1 MLDEDKSIKMIIE
14 SLNDLIDEDTE
25 DEIKVTILNAN
36 SDTRLFGTNGI
47 LDSMDVVILLSDLE
61 ERLDEE
67 YDVAISLASDSIMSK
82 ARSPFRTVKSL
93 SKYVL
98 DAVRN

>member
-1 MLDEDKSIKMIIE
+1 MLNEDKSIEMIIE
-14 SLNDLIDEDTE
+14 SLKDLIDEDTE
-25 DEIKVTILNAN
+25 DEKKVTLLNAS
-36 SDTRLFGTNGI
+36 SDTRLFGGDGV

-67 YDVAISLASDSIMSK
+67 YDIAISLASDSIMSK

-93 SKYVL
+93 SKYVI
-98 DAVRN
+98 DAVSN

>member
-14 SLNDLIDEDTE
+14 ALNDLIDEDTE
-25 DEIKVTILNAN
+25 DEKKLTILNAN
-36 SDTRLFGTNGI
+36 RDTRLFGSNGI

-67 YDVAISLASDSIMSK
+67 YDVAISLANDSIMSK

-98 DAVRN
+98 DAVSN

>member
-14 SLNDLIDEDTE
+14 ALNDLIDEDTE
-25 DEIKVTILNAN
+25 DEKKLTILNAN
-36 SDTRLFGTNGI
+36 SDTRLFGSNGI

-67 YDVAISLASDSIMSK
+67 YDVAISLANDSIMSK

-98 DAVRN
+98 DAVSN

>member
-1 MLDEDKSIKMIIE
+1 MLDEDKSIKIIVE
-14 SLNDLIDEDTE
+14 ALNGLIDEDTE
-25 DEIKVTILNAN
+25 DEKKLTILNAN
-36 SDTRLFGTNGI
+36 SDTRLFGSNGI

-67 YDVAISLASDSIMSK
+67 YDVAISLANDSIMSK

-98 DAVRN
+98 DAVSN